1 MFVEKRTTSER
12 KIKRFIPRIIKVLIV
27 KFLTN
32 NFFGKVIKLLNFKK
46 SIRGG
51 SFISRNVSDKEAAEI
66 FFGFWESSEIRYA
79 LRFAKSKTIIELGSS
94 VGVMLGTLANKRSNT
109 QFICVEASPINFN
122 KLLKLKKLLPHN
134 FNQYNLINK
143 AIAYNADNVP
153 FIHKTTKG
161 SKVLERKLNG
171 SIQVPCITLSEIIN
185 HFKIKEEFSLIAD
198 IEGNEAPIFFEDTQ
212 ALSKCK
218 NIIVEI
224 EDTPNATTEQQIDQ
238 LKKIGFCKIEHYGR
252 VYVFVKNN

>member
-1 MFVEKRTTSER
+1 MTTS
-12 KIKRFIPRIIKVLIV
+12 KKNIKNFIPSRIKELIV

-32 NFFGKVIKLLNFKK
+32 NFFGKVIKLINLKK
-46 SIRGG
+46 TVRGG
-51 SFISRNVSDKEAAEI
+51 TFDYRNVSDREAAEI

-94 VGVMLGTLANKRSNT
+94 VGVMLGTLANNRSNT
-109 QFICVEASPINFN
+109 NFICVEASPINFN
-122 KLLKLKKLLPHN
+122 KLLKLKKSLPHN

-143 AIAYNADNVP
+143 AIAYNADKVP

-161 SKVLERKLNG
+161 SKVLGRKLNG
-171 SIQVPCITLSEIIN
+171 SIQVPCVTLSELIN
-185 HFKIKEEFSLIAD
+185 RFKIKEEFSLIAD
-198 IEGNEAPIFFEDTQ
+198 IEGNEAPIFFQDTQ
-212 ALSKCK
+212 ALAKCK

-224 EDTPNATTEQQIDQ
+224 EDTPNATTAQQIDQ
-238 LKKIGFCKIEHYGR
+238 LKKIGFCKIEQYGR

>member
-1 MFVEKRTTSER
+1 MFVKKRISTER
-12 KIKRFIPRIIKVLIV
+12 KIKRFIPRRIATLIV

-32 NFFGKVIKLLNFKK
+32 NFFGKVIKLFNLKK
-46 SIRGG
+46 TIRGG
-51 SFISRNVSDKEAAEI
+51 TFDYRNVYDKEAAEI

-94 VGVMLGTLANKRSNT
+94 VGVMLGALANKRSNT
-109 QFICVEASPINFN
+109 HFICVEASPINFN

-134 FNQYNLINK
+134 FNQYDLINK

-198 IEGNEAPIFFEDTQ
+198 IEGNEAPIFFEDTE
-212 ALSKCK
+212 ALAKCK

-224 EDTPNATTEQQIDQ
+224 EDTPSATTTQQIDQ
-238 LKKIGFCKIEHYGR
+238 LKKIGFCKIEQYGR